1 MAENTAIQWCDHT
14 WSPWEGCQKAGPGC
28 DNCYAEAMNKWLRK
42 GENWGPG
49 APRRIYGEDHWDKP
63 VKWQRNALKFETL
76 HGRRQR
82 VFPSVCDP
90 FDNAAPML
98 QRERMWGLIRLTPA
112 LDWLLVTKRVGN
124 VRSML
129 PADWGDGYPNVW
141 IIATVVNQEEAD
153 RDLDKLL
160 AVPARV
166 RGLSVEP
173 QIGPVNLNPWLLAE
187 HGRRQIGAQPGL
199 DWVIVG
205 GESGRKARD
214 FDIAWPRQIVSQ
226 CKAAGVP
233 VFVKQMGAK
242 PVWSQPDDGI
252 AEPPYWGRIR
262 FIDKAGG
269 MPEEWPADLRV
280 REWPIQS
287 TPGTPS
293 SGRASVEGLPGTY
306 SENL

>member
-49 APRRIYGEDHWDKP
+49 APRRIYGEEHWGKP

-98 QRERMWGLIRLTPA
+98 QRERMWALIRLTPA

-124 VRSML
+124 VRAML

-141 IIATVVNQEEAD
+141 IIATVVNQDEAD
-153 RDLDKLL
+153 RDIDKLL
-160 AVPARV
+160 SVPARA
-166 RGLSVEP
+166 RGLSIEP
-173 QIGPVNLNPWLLAE
+173 QLGPVDLSRWLSSPCD
-187 HGRRQIGAQPGL
+187 HGSLPGPGGVGGVTCGECGGNGHGCQRL
-199 DWVIVG
+199 HWVIVG

-242 PVWSQPDDGI
+242 PVWSEPDDGI

-269 MPEEWPADLRV
+269 VPEEWPADLRV
-280 REWPIQS
+280 REWP
-287 TPGTPS
+287 
-293 SGRASVEGLPGTY
+293 RVAA
-306 SENL
+306 